1 MNETTK
7 EIASLQQDNAR
18 LRQEIDRLKKSK
30 NKLGLTYKTTAE
42 NGEAQKLLQGSIP
55 FLKRVDE
62 LSVVK
67 NDNEPNHLLIEG
79 DNISSLTILQQTH
92 REKVD
97 VIYID
102 PPYNTGHEDFV
113 YNDRFINE
121 DDGFRHSKWLSF
133 MRVRLELAKTLL
145 KDTGVIFISIDD
157 NEQAYLKVLMDRIF
171 GEQNFVEQFIWIKNS
186 GNNNSILTSTKHE
199 TIVAFAK
206 DISKL
211 SRDYF
216 SIPKNGYSE
225 VYDLVKKCQKDNV
238 SIADAQV
245 RLRDLY
251 RKNKNNF
258 SKGLFQYKYVDDDYR
273 IFTISDIGNPSN
285 DALNKKEYTYEL
297 FDPRTNKKL
306 VMPKRGWLYKK
317 DVMIEKLNHN
327 DIYTA
332 SEKPRLKRYLDTVES
347 QNASSIIRDYSNG
360 SDSLRNIFGNII
372 FDHPKPVSLIR
383 RLLKMYPKRDAI
395 VLDFFAGSGTT
406 GQAVAELNKEDGGT
420 RQAILCTNNF
430 EQDGAEN
437 GIARGITAERMRR
450 VLTGKDWADGKEH
463 DALPGNLTYYQ
474 VSFRNNESYINDYVE
489 NFTASQISGIAALE
503 TNVHNV
509 LGAEDFD
516 NELTREFIDSGKIA
530 VLSSSSR
537 IVLVYGD
544 LHTALYF
551 DEKFEEVEQ
560 SVKAK
565 SNELGKSFAEYLIS
579 YNDDKTSE
587 IDETTTVDNFPIPYV
602 NSIESSVRTLEV
614 KRLLIRPED
623 SETTENDNDEGAPMN
638 DN

>member
-1 MNETTK
+1 MNETTT

-18 LRQEIDRLKKSK
+18 LRQENARLKKSK
-30 NKLGLTYKTTAE
+30 DKLGLTYKTTAE

-55 FLKRVDE
+55 FLKRIDE
-62 LSVVK
+62 LSVMK

-102 PPYNTGHEDFV
+102 PPYNTGNDDFV
-113 YNDRFINE
+113 YNDRFVNSE
-121 DDGFRHSKWLSF
+121 DTFRHSKWLSF
-133 MRVRLELAKTLL
+133 MKPRLLLARDLL
-145 KDTGVIFISIDD
+145 TDDGVVFVSIDD
-157 NEQAYLKVLMDRIF
+157 HEQAYLKILMDEIF
-171 GEQNFVEQFIWIKNS
+171 GEQNFVADMILDKSSGGKQDSRHIATLTEYVLVYAKLSNALSIRGIKKDFSSYILKDKHYQERGSYRLNQLDRSSLSYSKSLDYPLVYENHTYIPHASSIEEMKIRQDNTAPRKDWQWRWSKRKTEWGITNDFIVFKNGKIYSKEYTKVDNNNQPIEKSTTPYNTLRDSSFSSRS
-186 GNNNSILTSTKHE
+186 GNNEI
-199 TIVAFAK
+199 
-206 DISKL
+206 IS
-211 SRDYF
+211 
-216 SIPKNGYSE
+216 
-225 VYDLVKKCQKDNV
+225 
-238 SIADAQV
+238 
-245 RLRDLY
+245 
-251 RKNKNNF
+251 
-258 SKGLFQYKYVDDDYR
+258 
-273 IFTISDIGNPSN
+273 
-285 DALNKKEYTYEL
+285 
-297 FDPRTNKKL
+297 
-306 VMPKRGWLYKK
+306 
-317 DVMIEKLNHN
+317 
-327 DIYTA
+327 
-332 SEKPRLKRYLDTVES
+332 
-347 QNASSIIRDYSNG
+347 
-360 SDSLRNIFGNII
+360 IFGNKT
-372 FDHPKPVSLIR
+372 FS
-383 RLLKMYPKRDAI
+383 YPKSVQLIKHLISLHPNDDAI

-406 GQAVAELNKEDGGT
+406 GQAVAELNAEDGGH

-503 TNVHNV
+503 TNAHNV

-516 NELTREFIDSGKIA
+516 NEPTREFIDSGKIV

-544 LHTALYF
+544 LQTALYF

-560 SVKAK
+560 SVKTK

-602 NSIESSVRTLEV
+602 NSIGSSVRTLEA
-614 KRLLIRPED
+614 KRLLVRPD
-623 SETTENDNDEGAPMN
+623 DCETTPENDNDEGAPMN